1 MTIGAPEIGYAL
13 TVVGLALAVWGGAA
27 AVTGA
32 RSGRLAFVASAERA
46 AVAVWALV
54 TACMLLL
61 IHAFLTFDFSIRYVA
76 SNTNRGTPFYYRI
89 TALWG
94 ALEGSIILWAWM
106 LGLFTFIVVL
116 RYRRRQPELYPWVLS
131 VMLGVVAFFLLVM
144 AVPAPPFE
152 RLTPVPPDGRGLNPL
167 LEDSGMITHP
177 VALYLGFTGF
187 TVPFAF
193 AVAALAVGR
202 TGDEWITITRRWTII
217 AWYFLSLGLLIGGW
231 WSYHVLG
238 WGGYWAWDPVENAA
252 FMPWLTGTAFLHSVM
267 IQERRRMLKLWNL
280 TLIILTFGL
289 TLFGT
294 FLTRSGIIGSVH
306 AFTQGSIGVFFLS
319 FLAVVLL
326 GSFSLLAW
334 RVDRLKGQGE
344 LDSIVSRESVFLLN
358 NVFLVAASF
367 TVFFGTI
374 FPLLSEAARG
384 TKVSVGAPFFNLVNI
399 PLFLGLLFLMGV
411 GPLIAWR
418 RASVESLRRNFLKP
432 VLAGLVAA
440 GDPARARRRAMCSCS
455 PAWPWWSS
463 SRAPSFWT
471 SGARRAPAG
480 ARATAGLPPPAASS
494 SARTAATAASWCTWA
509 SWWWPSGWRARR
521 PGPTRPRPRSAKG
534 ESVELAG
541 YRVRFD
547 GLAAS
552 EESNHFKVTGTFS
565 VAHGTRPVDVL
576 QPAKKFYPR
585 EQTPI
590 AYVDYRLG
598 LIEDVYLV
606 LGDFARDGSQ
616 ATVKVQVNRMVSW
629 LWLGGLVLTLG
640 AAARGARPTGRSRR
654 EPRRSSLAH
663 PRSRCCRC
671 WRSSSTGSGRI
682 RAARCARPCS
692 ASRRRPSRSRP
703 SGARP
708 CPWRRLRGRVV
719 VVNFWAS
726 WCVPACYEEA
736 PVLEQAWRDYKERG
750 VTLVGINIQDKDEAA
765 RKFMSQFDFTF
776 PNAMDPKGKVAVD
789 YGVYGVPETFFI
801 DKKGRIR
808 ERKVGAVNDETIRG
822 HVERLLA
829 EPS

>member
-1 MTIGAPEIGYAL
+1 VESLPDERGMTIGAPEIGYAI
-13 TVVGLALAVWGGAA
+13 TVVALALAAWGAVAAVTSARGGAA
-27 AVTGA
+27 TL
-32 RSGRLAFVASAERA
+32 LATAERA
-46 AVAVWALV
+46 AVGVWALI
-54 TACMLLL
+54 TAAMLVLV
-61 IHAFLTFDFSIRYVA
+61 HAFLTFDFSIRYVA
-76 SNTNRGTPFYYRI
+76 ANTNRGTPFYYRI

-106 LGLFTFIVVL
+106 LGLYTFIVVW
-116 RYRRRQPELYPWVLS
+116 RYRRRQPELYPWVLA
-131 VMLGVVAFFLLVM
+131 VMLTTLAFFLLVM

-152 RLTPVPPDGRGLNPL
+152 RLSPVPPDGRGLNPL

-193 AVAALAVGR
+193 AVAALALGR
-202 TGDEWITITRRWTII
+202 TGEEWITITRRWTII

-334 RVDRLKGQGE
+334 RVERLRGQGD

-374 FPLLSEAARG
+374 FPLLTEAARG

-399 PLFLGLLFLMGV
+399 PLFLSLLFLMGV

-418 RASVESLRRNFLKP
+418 RASLESLKRNFLKP

-440 GDPARARRRAMCSCS
+440 AVLYAAGIANVLVLTCMALVVFVTGTMVLDFWRAARARRRTGDGWM
-455 PAWPWWSS
+455 
-463 SRAPSFWT
+463 
-471 SGARRAPAG
+471 
-480 ARATAGLPPPAASS
+480 
-494 SARTAATAASWCTWA
+494 AAT
-509 SWWWPSGWRARR
+509 GGLLLRQNRR
-521 PGPTRPRPRSAKG
+521 YGGFVVHLGVLVVALGVAGSQAWSHQTEATLGKG

-547 GLAAS
+547 GLAAT

-565 VAHGTRPVDVL
+565 VAHGARPVDVL
-576 QPAKKFYPR
+576 QPAKKFYPQ
-585 EQTPI
+585 EQSPI

-598 LIEDVYLV
+598 FIEDVYLV

-616 ATVKVQVNRMVSW
+616 ATIKVQVNRMVSW
-629 LWLGGLVLTLG
+629 LWLGGVVLTLG
-640 AAARGARPTGRSRR
+640 AV
-654 EPRRSSLAH
+654 LAVL
-663 PRSRCCRC
+663 PD
-671 WRSSSTGSGRI
+671 
-682 RAARCARPCS
+682 
-692 ASRRRPSRSRP
+692 RRRP
-703 SGARP
+703 A
-708 CPWRRLRGRVV
+708 
-719 VVNFWAS
+719 
-726 WCVPACYEEA
+726 
-736 PVLEQAWRDYKERG
+736 
-750 VTLVGINIQDKDEAA
+750 
-765 RKFMSQFDFTF
+765 
-776 PNAMDPKGKVAVD
+776 
-789 YGVYGVPETFFI
+789 
-801 DKKGRIR
+801 
-808 ERKVGAVNDETIRG
+808 
-822 HVERLLA
+822 
-829 EPS
+829 